1 MAKGIHLV
9 SVDTNTGNAVVQY
22 NGDTQNNVTV
32 QGAYNGTDTVIIP
45 GWGTFKA
52 RTDRTD
58 GRTTFTGEAGL
69 SGELNI
75 SIAKDASIVSGKA
88 STLVT
93 VDFRASSSGVQF
105 SGGGGNG
112 AIYGGTGNDT
122 ITVTDDTYVEAG
134 AGNDIVKIT
143 SGNYN
148 SVNLGAGADT
158 LVITGGEV
166 TVTGYNYYE
175 GDVIEASSDMSL
187 TFNSS
192 KFVVQPSSQAQQN
205 KYKLTADKVAVQDN
219 WYAARVNRRGNND
232 TIDFFSAVAGSN
244 AARDFNKST
253 DWTNI
258 DATNAKSVNIT
269 LGSGNSGV
277 SFSSG
282 VDTVKVGK
290 SSQTSF
296 NNFGTD
302 DIMAIDGVK
311 LSNLTFKTAQQ
322 NNAIIQ
328 YAATSINLHNY
339 DNIINI
345 NDGSQTHKLAYAISK
360 DKTFA
365 YTDYSNAD
373 WFYGNSDGS
382 TTLEVGATTH
392 LHDNSKYKN
401 ITKISVA
408 DSANLDAP
416 ISLTGAIG
424 KDNSIDATHAKVGVA
439 TWGFSSGSDSIT
451 LGAGQDTVWFGAGD
465 GTDAISNF
473 KYGTAKD
480 SDILYLKDTQSLKDI
495 QPVLNTNDST
505 ADFTVGKALAKVAT
519 NTVNDSSDVA
529 QIKLADEKTYKV
541 AGNYNT
547 KNSVDINTD
556 ETDGLDYYAFD
567 KSQKQTV
574 NIKGSKDWIVHSL
587 YTDFYTTGATIG
599 TIDAHEATG
608 NVTLAAAAD
617 IRGGAGTSNIWTYQ
631 ANASASVAAGKG
643 TDIIW
648 FAENADK
655 DVNVT
660 SFDADKDIVKF
671 ATAQSLK
678 DIADNYSFATV
689 VNKTNSGNST
699 DTAIT
704 GVNNTD
710 SVLTLKNISGKTIN
724 LVDGNDKAYKALV
737 MQTQAAGTTG
747 EFSTDV
753 NIYAGMTTLNAGGSV
768 EGTVAVRLGKESR
781 GLSSDT
787 YYIDDAVTKFDGSKS
802 TATFWIAGN
811 ANKGNEIIGGMTE
824 NYLYGGGA
832 SSDTLGG
839 SVLAKDTFYFG
850 TGDGVDE
857 VDRGLDTKDTIALW
871 NIADADIANVKVSV
885 DTEKNTVSVSLSDS
899 STLKLTDANA
909 VSALKNGLT
918 FTSASQTAYTYD
930 SESKTLVKKA

>member
-9 SVDTNTGNAVVQY
+9 SVDAGTGNAVVQY

-52 RTDRTD
+52 RSTTD
-58 GRTTFTGEAGL
+58 GKIIFTGEAGL

-75 SIAKDASIVSGKA
+75 SIAKDAHIVANKE
-88 STLVT
+88 STLKT
-93 VDFRASSSGVQF
+93 VDFRASSSGVKF
-105 SGGGGNG
+105 SGGGNNG
-112 AIYGGTGNDT
+112 DIYGGTGNDT
-122 ITVTDDTYVEAG
+122 ITVTDNVYVEAG
-134 AGNDIVKIT
+134 AGNDFVEIKNGT
-143 SGNYN
+143 AN
-148 SVNLGAGADT
+148 SVSLGAGADT
-158 LVITGGEV
+158 LKITEGEV
-166 TVTGYNYYE
+166 TVEGYNYYE
-175 GDVIEASSDMSL
+175 GDVIEADSTAQLNFESGNFLVTPPSGSSDNYQL
-187 TFNSS
+187 KAN
-192 KFVVQPSSQAQQN
+192 
-205 KYKLTADKVAVQDN
+205 KVAVQDN
-219 WYAARVNRRGNND
+219 WYAARVKLGVKG
-232 TIDFFSAVAGSN
+232 TIDAFSAVAGSN
-244 AARDFNKST
+244 AARDFSKST
-253 DWTNI
+253 VMTGI
-258 DATNAKSVNIT
+258 DAKNAKSANIT
-269 LGSGNSGV
+269 LGSGDSGV
-277 SFSSG
+277 VFSSG

-290 SSQTSF
+290 SSTPSF
-296 NNFGTD
+296 EGFGTD
-302 DIMAIDGVK
+302 DIIAIDGVK
-311 LSNLTFKTAQQ
+311 LSDLAYSSYG
-322 NNAIIQ
+322 NNQITIN
-328 YAATSINLHNY
+328 YAATEITINKVN
-339 DNIINI
+339 NTIGSTNI
-345 NDGSQTHKLAYAISK
+345 NDGSQTHKLTYVLGDNESI
-360 DKTFA
+360 A

-373 WFYGNSDGS
+373 WFYGNANGS

-392 LHDNSKYKN
+392 LHDMNKYKN

-451 LGAGQDTVWFGAGD
+451 LGSGQDTVWFGAGD
-465 GTDAISNF
+465 GTDAISGF
-473 KYGTAKD
+473 KYGTASD
-480 SDILYLKDTQSLKDI
+480 SDVLYLKDTHSLKDI
-495 QPVLNTNDST
+495 KPVFNTGSGT
-505 ADFTVGKALAKVAT
+505 ADIAVGEALAKVEA
-519 NTVNDSSDVA
+519 NTVQGSSDVA

-541 AGNYNT
+541 AGNYNAEKT
-547 KNSVDINTD
+547 VDINTD
-556 ETDGLDYYAFD
+556 EIDGLDYYAFD
-567 KSQKQTV
+567 KKKAQTV
-574 NIKGSKDWIVHSL
+574 VLKGGKDWIVHSL
-587 YTDFYTTGATIG
+587 YTDFYTTGATIEA
-599 TIDAHEATG
+599 IDAHEATG
-608 NVTLAAAAD
+608 NVTLAAVAD
-617 IRGGAGTSNIWTYQ
+617 IKGGAGTNNIWTYQ
-631 ANASASVAAGKG
+631 SNASASVAAGDG

-655 DVNVT
+655 DVHVIG
-660 SFDADKDIVKF
+660 FDTDKDIVKF

-678 DIADNYSFATV
+678 EIAGNYSFATV
-689 VNKTNSGNST
+689 VNKTST

-710 SVLTLKNISGKTIN
+710 SVLNLKKITGKTLN
-724 LVDGNDKAYKALV
+724 LLDANDKAYKALV
-737 MQTQAAGTTG
+737 MKTDPAGTTG

-753 NIYAGMTTLNAGGSV
+753 NIYAGMSELTVGGSV

-832 SSDTLGG
+832 SADTLKG

-850 TGDGVDE
+850 TGDGVDTVSE
-857 VDRGLDTKDTIALW
+857 GVDTKDTIALW
-871 NIADADIANVKVSV
+871 NISDADIANVKVSV

>member
-1 MAKGIHLV
+1 MAKEIKLV
-9 SVDTNTGNAVVQY
+9 SVDASTGGAVVQY
-22 NGDTQNNVTV
+22 DGNSKDVTV

-45 GWGTFKA
+45 GWGTFKGNTTG
-52 RTDRTD
+52 TDTK
-58 GRTTFTGEAGL
+58 TTFTGEAGL

-75 SIAKDASIVSGKA
+75 SIAADASIVANKQ
-88 STLVT
+88 STLWN
-93 VDFRASSSGVQF
+93 VDFRASSSGVKF
-105 SGGGGNG
+105 SGGNIGN
-112 AIYGGTGNDT
+112 IYGGTGNDT
-122 ITVTDDTYVEAG
+122 IIVTNNVNVLAG
-134 AGNDIVKIT
+134 AGNDFVEIQQGSRNGVE
-143 SGNYN
+143 
-148 SVNLGAGADT
+148 LGAGADT
-158 LVITGGEV
+158 LKITGGEANLSD
-166 TVTGYNYYE
+166 YNYYE

-187 TFNSS
+187 TFYSS
-192 KFVVQPSSQAQQN
+192 KFVVQSSAQTPKN

-244 AARDFNKST
+244 AARDFSKST

-258 DATNAKSVNIT
+258 NATNAKSVNIT

-311 LSNLTFKTAQQ
+311 LSNLTFKTDQQ

-360 DKTFA
+360 NKTFA

-439 TWGFSSGSDSIT
+439 TWGFSSGNDSIT
-451 LGAGQDTVWFGAGD
+451 LGASQDTVWFGAGD
-465 GTDAISNF
+465 GTDDISGF
-473 KYGTAKD
+473 KYGTASD
-480 SDILYLKDTQSLKDI
+480 SDVLYLKDTQSLKDI
-495 QPVLNTNDST
+495 KPVFNTGEGT
-505 ADFTVGKALAKVAT
+505 ADFTVGKSLARVGA
-519 NTVNDSSDVA
+519 NTVQGSSDVA

-541 AGNYNT
+541 AGNYNAEKT
-547 KNSVDINTD
+547 VDINTD
-556 ETDGLDYYAFD
+556 EIDGLDYYAFD
-567 KSQKQTV
+567 KKKAQTV
-574 NIKGSKDWIVHSL
+574 VLKGGKDWIVHSL

-599 TIDAHEATG
+599 TIDAHMATG

-617 IRGGAGTSNIWTYQ
+617 IKGGAGTNNIWTYQ
-631 ANASASVAAGKG
+631 ANASASVAAGTG

-655 DVNVT
+655 DVHVT
-660 SFDADKDIVKF
+660 GFDADKDIVKF

-678 DIADNYSFATV
+678 EIAQGYTFADGG
-689 VNKTNSGNST
+689 TN
-699 DTAIT
+699 TAIT

-710 SVLTLKNISGKTIN
+710 SVLTLNTVKDATIN

-737 MQTQAAGTTG
+737 MKTEATGTTG

-753 NIYAGMTTLNAGGSV
+753 NIYAGMTTLTAGGSI

-811 ANKGNEIIGGMTE
+811 ANKGNEIIGGLTE

-832 SSDTLGG
+832 SSDVLHG
-839 SVLAKDTFYFG
+839 SIVAKDTFYFG

-857 VDRGLDTKDTIALW
+857 VKSGLDTKDTIALW
-871 NIADADIANVKVSV
+871 NIADADIANVKVTM
-885 DTEKNTVSVSLSDS
+885 DTDGTANIHLADS
-899 STLKLTDANA
+899 STLKLTDTNA

-930 SESKTLVKKA
+930 SETKTLVKKA

>member
-9 SVDTNTGNAVVQY
+9 SVDASTGNAVVQY

-52 RTDRTD
+52 RSNTD
-58 GRTTFTGEAGL
+58 GKIIFTGEAGL

-75 SIAKDASIVSGKA
+75 SIAKDAYIVANKE
-88 STLVT
+88 STLKT

-105 SGGGGNG
+105 SDDGDGTN
-112 AIYGGTGNDT
+112 IYGGTGNDT
-122 ITVTDDTYVEAG
+122 ITVTGNAYVEAG
-134 AGNDIVKIT
+134 AGNDIVKIDT
-143 SGNYN
+143 QGNTN

-166 TVTGYNYYE
+166 TVSDYNYYE
-175 GDVIEASSDMSL
+175 GDVIEADSTAQLKFESGNFSVTPPSGSSD
-187 TFNSS
+187 N
-192 KFVVQPSSQAQQN
+192 
-205 KYKLTADKVAVQDN
+205 YKLTARKVAVQDN
-219 WYAARVNRRGNND
+219 WYAARVKLGVKG
-232 TIDFFSAVAGSN
+232 TIDSFSAVAGSN
-244 AARDFNKST
+244 ATRDFSKST
-253 DWTNI
+253 VMTGI
-258 DATNAKSVNIT
+258 DATKAKSANIT
-269 LGSGNSGV
+269 LGSGDSGV
-277 SFSSG
+277 LFSSG

-290 SSQTSF
+290 SSSTHF
-296 NNFGTD
+296 KEFGTD
-302 DIMAIDGVK
+302 DIIAIDGVK
-311 LSNLTFKTAQQ
+311 LSDLAYSSYGGSGIN
-322 NNAIIQ
+322 ID
-328 YAATSINLHNY
+328 YAATGITIDGLNDTIGST
-339 DNIINI
+339 NI
-345 NDGSQTHKLAYAISK
+345 NDGSQTHKLAYALAK
-360 DKTFA
+360 GQTLA

-373 WFYGNSDGS
+373 WFYGNADGS

-392 LHDNSKYKN
+392 LHDMNKYKN

-408 DSANLDAP
+408 ASANLEAP

-465 GTDAISNF
+465 GTDAISGF
-473 KYGTAKD
+473 KYGTASD
-480 SDILYLKDTQSLKDI
+480 SDVLYLKDTHSLKDI
-495 QPVLNTNDST
+495 QPVFNTGGGT
-505 ADFTVGKALAKVAT
+505 ADIAVGKAIARVEA
-519 NTVNDSSDVA
+519 NTVQGSSDVA

-541 AGNYNT
+541 AGNYNAEKT
-547 KNSVDINTD
+547 VDINTD
-556 ETDGLDYYAFD
+556 EIDGLDYYAFD
-567 KSQKQTV
+567 KKQAQTV
-574 NIKGSKDWIVHSL
+574 VLKGGKDWIVHSL

-617 IRGGAGTSNIWTYQ
+617 IKGGAGTNNIWTYQ
-631 ANASASVAAGKG
+631 ANASASVAAGTG

-655 DVNVT
+655 DVHVT
-660 SFDADKDIVKF
+660 GFDADKDIVKF

-678 DIADNYSFATV
+678 EIADSYSFATV
-689 VNKTNSGNST
+689 TVTGGTN
-699 DTAIT
+699 TAIT

-710 SVLTLKNISGKTIN
+710 SVLTLNTVKDATIN

-737 MQTQAAGTTG
+737 MKTEAAGTTG

-753 NIYAGMTTLNAGGSV
+753 NIYAGMTTLTAGGSI

-787 YYIDDAVTKFDGSKS
+787 YFIDDSVTKFDGSKS

-811 ANKGNEIIGGMTE
+811 ANKGNEIIGGLTE

-832 SSDTLGG
+832 SSDVLHG
-839 SVLAKDTFYFG
+839 SIVAKDTFYFG
-850 TGDGVDE
+850 TGDGVDQ
-857 VDRGLDTKDTIALW
+857 VASGLDRNDTIALW
-871 NIADADIANVKVSV
+871 NIADADIANVKVTM
-885 DTEKNTVSVSLSDS
+885 DTDGTANIHLADS

>member
-9 SVDTNTGNAVVQY
+9 SVDAKTGNAVVQY

-52 RTDRTD
+52 NNK

-75 SIAKDASIVSGKA
+75 SIADNVAIVSGKTP
-88 STLVT
+88 TLAN
-93 VDFRASSSGVQF
+93 VDFRASSSGVKF
-105 SGGGGNG
+105 SGGGNNG
-112 AIYGGTGNDT
+112 DIYGGTGNDT
-122 ITVTDDTYVEAG
+122 ITVKDNVNVFAG
-134 AGNDIVKIT
+134 AGNDIVEIQG
-143 SGNYN
+143 GNTN
-148 SVNLGAGADT
+148 SVNLGTGADT
-158 LVITGGEV
+158 LVVTGGEV
-166 TVTGYNYYE
+166 TVTDYNYYE
-175 GDVIEASSDMSL
+175 GDVIKAKGQAKFD
-187 TFNSS
+187 SS
-192 KFVVQPSSQAQQN
+192 KFT
-205 KYKLTADKVAVQDN
+205 LTKSGSTNAYVTAAYVTAPKVAVQDN
-219 WYAARVNRRGNND
+219 WYAARVDDGTD
-232 TIDFFSAVAGSN
+232 IVDFFSAVAGSN
-244 AARDFNKST
+244 VTKDFSKST
-253 DWTNI
+253 I
-258 DATNAKSVNIT
+258 KNAIYAGKAKAANIT
-269 LGSGNSGV
+269 LGSGDDGV
-277 SFSSG
+277 LFSSG

-290 SSQTSF
+290 SSG
-296 NNFGTD
+296 NNVFEQFGTD
-302 DIMAIDGVK
+302 DIIAIDGVK
-311 LSNLTFKTAQQ
+311 VSDLTYTSSKANEITI
-322 NNAIIQ
+322 N
-328 YAATSINLHNY
+328 YAATKITINRAN
-339 DNIINI
+339 DTIGTTNI
-345 NDGSQTHKLAYAISK
+345 NDGSQTHKLAYVLGQNEIIG
-360 DKTFA
+360 
-365 YTDYSNAD
+365 YTGYSDAD
-373 WFYGNSDGS
+373 WIIGATDGS
-382 TTLEVGATTH
+382 TTLEVGSTTH
-392 LHDNSKYKN
+392 LHDVSKYKN
-401 ITKISVA
+401 ITNIKVA
-408 DSANLDAP
+408 ADAKLDAP

>member
-1 MAKGIHLV
+1 MAKEIKLV
-9 SVDTNTGNAVVQY
+9 SVDASTGNAVVQY
-22 NGDTQNNVTV
+22 NGDTKNNVTV

-52 RTDRTD
+52 NNK

-75 SIAKDASIVSGKA
+75 SIADNVAIVSGKTP
-88 STLVT
+88 TLAN
-93 VDFRASSSGVQF
+93 VDFRASSSGVKF
-105 SGGGGNG
+105 SGGGNNG
-112 AIYGGTGNDT
+112 DIYGGTGNDT
-122 ITVTDDTYVEAG
+122 ITVKDNVNVFAG
-134 AGNDIVKIT
+134 AGNDIVEIQG
-143 SGNYN
+143 GNTN
-148 SVNLGAGADT
+148 SVNLGTGADT
-158 LVITGGEV
+158 LVVTGGEV
-166 TVTGYNYYE
+166 TVTDYNYYE
-175 GDVIEASSDMSL
+175 GDVIKAKGQAKFD
-187 TFNSS
+187 SS
-192 KFVVQPSSQAQQN
+192 KFT
-205 KYKLTADKVAVQDN
+205 LTKSGSTNAYVTATKVAVQDN
-219 WYAARVNRRGNND
+219 WYAARVDDGTD
-232 TIDFFSAVAGSN
+232 IVDFFSAVAGSN
-244 AARDFNKST
+244 VTKDFSKST
-253 DWTNI
+253 IKNTI
-258 DATNAKSVNIT
+258 YAGKAKAANIT
-269 LGSGNSGV
+269 LGSGDDGV
-277 SFSSG
+277 LFSSG

-290 SSQTSF
+290 SSG
-296 NNFGTD
+296 NNVFEQFGTD
-302 DIMAIDGVK
+302 DIIAIDGVK
-311 LSNLTFKTAQQ
+311 VSDLTYTSSKANEITI
-322 NNAIIQ
+322 N
-328 YAATSINLHNY
+328 YAATKITINRAN
-339 DNIINI
+339 DTIGTTNI
-345 NDGSQTHKLAYAISK
+345 NDGSQTHKLTYVLGKNESI
-360 DKTFA
+360 A

-373 WFYGNSDGS
+373 WFYGNADGS

-392 LHDNSKYKN
+392 LHDMNKYKN

-408 DSANLDAP
+408 ASANLEAP

-424 KDNSIDATHAKVGVA
+424 EANKIDASAAKVGTAV
-439 TWGFSSGSDSIT
+439 WGFSSGSDSIT

-465 GTDAISNF
+465 GTDSISGF
-473 KYGTAKD
+473 KYGTASD
-480 SDILYLKDTQSLKDI
+480 SDVLYLKDTQSLKDI
-495 QPVLNTNDST
+495 QPVLDTKSGT
-505 ADFTVGKALAKVAT
+505 ADFTVGKAIARVEV
-519 NTVNDSSDVA
+519 NTVQGSSDVA

-547 KNSVDINTD
+547 GDTVDINTD
-556 ETDGLDYYAFD
+556 EIDGLDYYAFD
-567 KSQKQTV
+567 KTKAQTV
-574 NIKGSKDWIVHSL
+574 NISGSKDWIINSL
-587 YTDFYTTGATIG
+587 YTDFYTTGATIK
-599 TIDAHEATG
+599 TINARQATG

-617 IRGGAGTSNIWTYQ
+617 IKGGKGTSNIWTYQ
-631 ANASASVAAGKG
+631 SNASASVAAGTG

-655 DVNVT
+655 DVHVT
-660 SFDADKDIVKF
+660 GFDADKDIVKF

-678 DIADNYSFATV
+678 EIAQGYTFAYGG
-689 VNKTNSGNST
+689 TN
-699 DTAIT
+699 TAIT

-710 SVLTLKNISGKTIN
+710 SVLTLNGVKDTTIN

-753 NIYAGMTTLNAGGSV
+753 NIYAGMTTLTVGGAID
-768 EGTVAVRLGKESR
+768 GTVSLRLGKESR

-811 ANKGNEIIGGMTE
+811 ANKGNEIIGGLTE

>member
-1 MAKGIHLV
+1 MAKEIKLV
-9 SVDTNTGNAVVQY
+9 SVDASTGNAVVQY
-22 NGDTQNNVTV
+22 NGDTKNNVTV

-52 RTDRTD
+52 NNK

-75 SIAKDASIVSGKA
+75 SIADNVAIVSGKTP
-88 STLVT
+88 TLAN
-93 VDFRASSSGVQF
+93 VDFRASSSGVKF
-105 SGGGGNG
+105 SGGGNNG
-112 AIYGGTGNDT
+112 DIYGGTGNDT
-122 ITVTDDTYVEAG
+122 ITVKDNVNVFAG
-134 AGNDIVKIT
+134 AGNDIVEIQG
-143 SGNYN
+143 GNTN
-148 SVNLGAGADT
+148 SVNLGTGADT
-158 LVITGGEV
+158 LVVTAGEV
-166 TVTGYNYYE
+166 TVTDYNYYE
-175 GDVIEASSDMSL
+175 GDVIKAKGQAKFD
-187 TFNSS
+187 SS
-192 KFVVQPSSQAQQN
+192 KFT
-205 KYKLTADKVAVQDN
+205 LTKSGSTNAYVTATKVAVQDN
-219 WYAARVNRRGNND
+219 WYAARVDDGTD
-232 TIDFFSAVAGSN
+232 IVDFFSAVAGSN
-244 AARDFNKST
+244 VTKDFSKST
-253 DWTNI
+253 I
-258 DATNAKSVNIT
+258 KNAIYAGKAKAANIT
-269 LGSGNSGV
+269 LGSGDDGV
-277 SFSSG
+277 LFSSG

-290 SSQTSF
+290 SSG
-296 NNFGTD
+296 NNVFEQFGTD
-302 DIMAIDGVK
+302 DIIAIDGVK
-311 LSNLTFKTAQQ
+311 VSDLTYTSSKANEITI
-322 NNAIIQ
+322 N
-328 YAATSINLHNY
+328 YAATKITINRAN
-339 DNIINI
+339 DTIGTTNI
-345 NDGSQTHKLAYAISK
+345 NDGSQTHKLTYVLGKNESI
-360 DKTFA
+360 A

-373 WFYGNSDGS
+373 WFYGNADGS

-392 LHDNSKYKN
+392 LHDMNKYKN

-408 DSANLDAP
+408 ASANLEAP

-424 KDNSIDATHAKVGVA
+424 EANKIDASAAKVGTAV
-439 TWGFSSGSDSIT
+439 WGFSSGSDSIT

-465 GTDAISNF
+465 GTDSISGF
-473 KYGTAKD
+473 KYGTASD
-480 SDILYLKDTQSLKDI
+480 SDVLYLKDTQSLKDI
-495 QPVLNTNDST
+495 KPVFNTGEGT
-505 ADFTVGKALAKVAT
+505 ADFTVGKSLARVEANTALG
-519 NTVNDSSDVA
+519 SSDVA

-541 AGNYNT
+541 AGNYNAEKT
-547 KNSVDINTD
+547 VDINTD
-556 ETDGLDYYAFD
+556 EIDGLDYYAFD
-567 KSQKQTV
+567 KKKAQTV
-574 NIKGSKDWIVHSL
+574 VLKGGKDWIVHSL
-587 YTDFYTTGATIG
+587 YTDFYTTGATIEA
-599 TIDAHEATG
+599 IDAHEATG
-608 NVTLAAAAD
+608 NVTLAAVAD
-617 IRGGAGTSNIWTYQ
+617 IKGGKGTNNIWTYQ
-631 ANASASVAAGKG
+631 ANASASVAAGTG

-655 DVNVT
+655 DVHVT
-660 SFDADKDIVKF
+660 GFDADKDIVKF

-678 DIADNYSFATV
+678 EIAQGYTFADGG
-689 VNKTNSGNST
+689 TN
-699 DTAIT
+699 TAIT

-899 STLKLTDANA
+899 STLNITDPNA
-909 VSALKNGLT
+909 ISALKNGLT